1 MFATPQQK
9 ANNYACAS
17 RGVTASADGEAGR
30 SAILEASCRIE
41 ASKGKPVQ
49 KGKFCTNN
57 TPFASNAAFNKIV
70 CLIKIKFIF
79 CLEYVRILKILSL
92 CIN

>member
-30 SAILEASCRIE
+30 SAIWRRLAGSRHRR
-41 ASKGKPVQ
+41 GKPVQ
-49 KGKFCTNN
+49 KGKFCTNY
-57 TPFASNAAFNKIV
+57 TPFASNTAFNKIV